1 MTCVD
6 LPIGPSTNIGSRG
19 VMLVRDAVEIRM
31 AEPVVDDSEVVRLGL
46 PTRLKGGRTNVRL
59 GMFQRLAASHQF
71 ALGDRSGV
79 LRSAQKRSGRA
90 FRLDVRQRVIVKA
103 LVSRHM
109 GKGMERGVALAKHV
123 VYLGRSGAGLEGAC
137 PDFFDRSEDSIRP
150 EVATDAWG
158 GDRHHFRFIISPEH
172 GDRIDD
178 LRGYVRDVMSRVAD
192 DLGEPGLRWLATCH
206 FDTDQPHAHV
216 LVRGRK
222 GDGRDL
228 VIPRDYMGYGFRA
241 RAQEVAQERLGDL
254 SRLEA
259 ERRIWKET
267 QADRF
272 TAFDRRLLQS
282 SSPDGLV
289 QDEVGAHPAWA
300 ALTRGRLRH
309 LETLGLAT
317 RLDKGYRLDADLELR
332 LRTLSL
338 RRDVIR
344 TLNQRRLEGGRDVH
358 SLAVEA
364 VKGVVVKAGFH
375 DEAGASPWMIVRDA
389 QGVEHY
395 ARLRPGS
402 DLGQV
407 GRSGV
412 LSLMSDGLAR
422 FSAGQKMDLQL

>member
-1 MTCVD
+1 
-6 LPIGPSTNIGSRG
+6 
-19 VMLVRDAVEIRM
+19 MLVRDAVEIRLTE
-31 AEPVVDDSEVVRLGL
+31 AVAVDPEVVRLNL

-59 GMFQRLAASHQF
+59 GMLQRLAASRLF

-79 LRSAQKRSGRA
+79 LSSAQNRSGRT
-90 FRLDVRQRVIVKA
+90 FRLDIRQRVIVKA
-103 LVSRHM
+103 LVSRHI
-109 GKGMERGVALAKHV
+109 GKGGERGTALAKHV
-123 VYLGRSGAGLEGAC
+123 AYLGRSGAGLEGAR
-137 PDFFDRSEDSIRP
+137 PDFFDRSDDGVRP
-150 EVATDAWG
+150 DVATDDWS
-158 GDRHHFRFIISPEH
+158 GDRHHFRFIVSPEH

-178 LRGYVRDVMSRVAD
+178 FRGYVREVMSRVAD
-192 DLGEPGLRWLATCH
+192 DLGEPGMRWLATSH

-216 LVRGRK
+216 LVRGRRC
-222 GDGRDL
+222 DARDL
-228 VIPRDYMGYGFRA
+228 VIPRDYIGYGFRA

-259 ERRIWKET
+259 EQRIWKET

-289 QDEVGAHPAWA
+289 PDGVGAHPAWA

-309 LETLGLAT
+309 LEALGLAT
-317 RLDKGYRLDADLELR
+317 RLDKGYRLDADLESR
-332 LRTLSL
+332 LRTLVL

-344 TLNQRRLEGGRDVH
+344 TLNQRRLEGGRAVR

-395 ARLRPGS
+395 ARLRLGS

-412 LSLMSDGLAR
+412 LSLMGDGLAR